1 MKTSIAIGAL
11 ALVAVAGSAN
21 AGIVDSFTTAGNSST
36 NGFGAPW
43 VNIPG
48 SLFNQRQ
55 VARFNSAG
63 TGTASVASGA
73 WNAFLPQYN
82 TTGSPSSSVL
92 TYRQD
97 SSFSTIDLSGIASM
111 SFDIA
116 VTGSVTFFWNIMDVN
131 GFIIDYPGPFT
142 LSAGSSTQTLNFST
156 ANIDLG
162 FDISAVNRMQ
172 IWISAASANSSI
184 SVTNFTYT
192 LVPTPGAVAVLGLG
206 GLVAARRRR

>member
-11 ALVAVAGSAN
+11 ALAACAGAAN
-21 AGIVDSFTTAGNSST
+21 AGIVDSFTTAGNSSG

-116 VTGSVTFFWNIMDVN
+116 VTGSVTLSWFIGDPN
-131 GFIIDYPGPFT
+131 GFIIDFPGAVI
-142 LSAGSSTQTLNFST
+142 SAGSSTQTLNFST
-156 ANIDLG
+156 ANIDPG
-162 FDISAVNRMQ
+162 FDLSAVERMQ
-172 IWISAASANSSI
+172 IRISAASANSSI

-192 LVPTPGAVAVLGLG
+192 LVPTPGAVALLGMG
-206 GLVAARRRR
+206 GLLAARRRR

>member
-1 MKTSIAIGAL
+1 LAL
-11 ALVAVAGSAN
+11 AAIAGSAN

-55 VARFNSAG
+55 VARFNSSPSASVG
-63 TGTASVASGA
+63 GGAWTAS
-73 WNAFLPQYN
+73 LPQFN
-82 TTGSPSSSVL
+82 TTGSSSASVL

-97 SSFSTIDLSGIASM
+97 SSFSTINLSGIASM

-116 VTGSVTFFWNIMDVN
+116 VTGSVTLSWFIGDLN
-131 GFIIDYPGPFT
+131 GSIIDFPGPFT

-156 ANIDLG
+156 ANIDPG
-162 FDISAVNRMQ
+162 FDITAVERMEVR
-172 IWISAASANSSI
+172 ITAASANSSF
-184 SVTNFTYT
+184 SVTNFTYA
-192 LVPTPGAVAVLGLG
+192 VPTPGAAAVLGLG
-206 GLVAARRRR
+206 GLLAARRRR

>member
-11 ALVAVAGSAN
+11 ALAAIAGSAN
-21 AGIVDSFTTAGNSST
+21 AGIVDSFTTAGNST
-36 NGFGAPW
+36 GNGFGAPW

-63 TGTASVASGA
+63 TGTASVAGGA
-73 WNAFLPQYN
+73 WTAFLPQFN
-82 TTGSPSSSVL
+82 TTGSSSASVL

-116 VTGSVTFFWNIMDVN
+116 VTGSVTLSWFIGDSN
-131 GFIIDYPGPFT
+131 GAIIDFPGPFT

-156 ANIDLG
+156 ANIDPG
-162 FDISAVNRMQ
+162 FDVTAVERMQ
-172 IWISAASANSSI
+172 IRISAASANSSI
-184 SVTNFTYT
+184 SVTNFTYA
-192 LVPTPGAVAVLGLG
+192 VPAPGAAAVLGLG
-206 GLVAARRRR
+206 GLLAARRRR